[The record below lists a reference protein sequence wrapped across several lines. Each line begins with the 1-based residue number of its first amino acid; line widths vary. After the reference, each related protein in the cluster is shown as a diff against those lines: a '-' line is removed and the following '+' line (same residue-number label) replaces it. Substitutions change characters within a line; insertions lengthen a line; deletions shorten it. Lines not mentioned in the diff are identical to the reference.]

1 MVGLYVG
8 LGVSTD
14 PQVRNWIFA
23 ITAGMF
29 LYISLVDMVRI
40 RIKHEAVSA
49 LCKTENSRRCQKPE
63 HEFGTYFMCANASSK
78 RLC

>member
-40 RIKHEAVSA
+40 RIKLEVFSA
-49 LCKTENSRRCQKPE
+49 LCKAKNLRRCQKPA
-63 HEFGTYFMCANASSK
+63 HEIWYFFHVRK
-78 RLC
+78 RLL